1 MLKIKIKYAPGVKP
15 IRQAH
20 KGEWFDLRA
29 AETVSFKKGDTVIIP
44 LGVAMVLPEGWEAK
58 ILPRSST
65 SRKHGL
71 SFDDSGLIDNRYCGD
86 NDWWSSTW
94 VAKRDGVICQNT
106 RICQFRLQ
114 REQPDVMFETVRR
127 FNNEDRGGYGSTGE
141 E

>member
-1 MLKIKIKYAPGVKP
+1 MY
-15 IRQAH
+15 QQMQ
-20 KGEWFDLRA
+20 
-29 AETVSFKKGDTVIIP
+29 IP
-44 LGVAMVLPEGWEAK
+44 LFSGYNTFLLLCAPFAENPSHTIGV
-58 ILPRSST
+58 LPRSST

-71 SFDDSGLIDNRYCGD
+71 SFDDSGLIDNRFCGD

-94 VAKRDGVICQNT
+94 VAKRDGVIRQNT

-114 REQPDVMFETVRR
+114 REQPDVEFETVRR